1 VKGPRKKSPRPERTQ
16 TDESLAG
23 ERAKADAALGKETSA
38 IEAKADEVLERA
50 REEADEVLTAARA
63 KADEKVL
70 NAASGQTQ
78 TAMAEERAAED
89 KVVDEE
95 RAKADEVLRR
105 ERAASARLLA
115 RLLPLERERT
125 DQFLLTERARADDA
139 LANRDDFLGMV
150 SHDLRDLLHGI
161 VMNAAYI
168 AENAGE
174 DEKGKMRLGASQRVQ
189 RSAGRMARL
198 IGDLVD
204 IASIDAG
211 KLAVTRTPTNAV
223 DLVLDAVETWGPPA
237 ANKGLVLEA
246 RASKGP
252 VPALADSERIA
263 QVLGNL
269 ITNAVK
275 FSPRDTTIV
284 VGVDDVGGEA
294 RFSVADQGVGIP
306 EDKLQAIFERFWQ
319 VGTND
324 RRGLGLGLYISKCLV
339 QAHGGTIWAESTLGV
354 GTTFYFTIPRA

>member
-1 VKGPRKKSPRPERTQ
+1 MTTPRKKPVQSERKQ

-23 ERAKADAALGKETSA
+23 ERAKADRALGREATA
-38 IEAKADEVLERA
+38 IEASADEVVARA
-50 REEADEVLTAARA
+50 RQEADEVLTSARA
-63 KADEKVL
+63 KADDKAL
-70 NAASGQTQ
+70 NAPKEQTEASTKQ
-78 TAMAEERAAED
+78 ERAAED
-89 KVVDEE
+89 KILDEE
-95 RAKADEVLRR
+95 RATADAVLRA

-125 DQFLLTERARADDA
+125 DKFLLTERARSDDA

-168 AENAGE
+168 AEQPGE
-174 DEKGKMRLGASQRVQ
+174 DEQGKARLAASQRVQ

-211 KLAVTRTPTNAV
+211 KLGVTPIPTNAS
-223 DLVLDAVETWGPPA
+223 DLVHQAVETWGPPA
-237 ANKGLVLEA
+237 ERKGIVVEA
-246 RASKGP
+246 RVRDP
-252 VPALADSERIA
+252 VPARADPERIV

-275 FSPRDTTIV
+275 FSPSGTKIV
-284 VGVDDVGGEA
+284 VGVDDVGDEA
-294 RFSVADQGVGIP
+294 CFSVADRGVGIA
-306 EDKLQAIFERFWQ
+306 EDKLLAIFERFWQ
-319 VGTND
+319 VGAND
-324 RRGLGLGLYISKCLV
+324 RRGLGLGLYISSCLV
-339 QAHGGTIWAESTLGV
+339 QAHRGKIWAESVLGE
-354 GTTFYFTIPRA
+354 GTTFYFTVPRA